1 MKEENIHDELRSL
14 SPLLSSLKEKNDPHR
29 LPDGYFDQLES
40 SVFQRLEA
48 EGLRVSV
55 PETKSGWSVWLSPAR
70 LAAAAAAVAVLIT
83 AVWWLRP
90 TDTPALTQ
98 TDTLEEIT
106 PEMAEAYIQEN
117 ILDFEEDLLTANLDN
132 GESNTSEELLP
143 EPKPKNSKKPPV
155 EDDLDQILDDLTE
168 EELEDLL

>member
-1 MKEENIHDELRSL
+1 MKEENIHDELRSI
-14 SPLLSSLKEKNDPHR
+14 SPLLSSLKEKKDPHR
-29 LPDGYFDQLES
+29 LPDGYFDQLEAN
-40 SVFQRLEA
+40 VFQRLEA
-48 EGLRVSV
+48 EGLRVPI

-70 LAAAAAAVAVLIT
+70 IAAAAAAVAVLIT
-83 AVWWLRP
+83 AIWWLRP
-90 TDTPALTQ
+90 TEESQLTQ

-117 ILDFEEDLLTANLDN
+117 ILDFDEDLLTANLDN
-132 GESNTSEELLP
+132 GESNTNEELLP
-143 EPKPKNSKKPPV
+143 EVKPKNNKKPPV